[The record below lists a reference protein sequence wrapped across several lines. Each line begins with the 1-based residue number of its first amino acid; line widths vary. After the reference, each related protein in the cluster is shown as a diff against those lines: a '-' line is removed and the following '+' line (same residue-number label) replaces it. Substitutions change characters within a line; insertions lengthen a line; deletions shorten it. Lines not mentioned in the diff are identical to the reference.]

1 MSPRD
6 WRLRVQDILE
16 AIAAIQ
22 GYTAGM
28 EYSVFTRDRRTVD
41 AVLRNIT
48 VIGEAA
54 SRIPEAIQAASPDI
68 PWADMRDMRNI
79 VVPYPSVD
87 DLSTARF
94 TWPSFLVSS
103 VLFGAPHGRWLA
115 GTIAGMFYAWALY
128 RWGRVDDAI
137 LARAI
142 TNALLA
148 ADVLILGHWE
158 LWG

>member
-6 WRLRVQDILE
+6 WRLRVQDILD

-54 SRIPEAIQAASPDI
+54 SRIPEAIQAASPEI
-68 PWADMRDMRNI
+68 PWADMRDMRN
-79 VVPYPSVD
+79 VVVHEYFGVNKQILWDTTQTDLPS
-87 DLSTARF
+87 
-94 TWPSFLVSS
+94 LV
-103 VLFGAPHGRWLA
+103 GRLE
-115 GTIAGMFYAWALY
+115 G
-128 RWGRVDDAI
+128 
-137 LARAI
+137 
-142 TNALLA
+142 LLNRNR
-148 ADVLILGHWE
+148 
-158 LWG
+158 